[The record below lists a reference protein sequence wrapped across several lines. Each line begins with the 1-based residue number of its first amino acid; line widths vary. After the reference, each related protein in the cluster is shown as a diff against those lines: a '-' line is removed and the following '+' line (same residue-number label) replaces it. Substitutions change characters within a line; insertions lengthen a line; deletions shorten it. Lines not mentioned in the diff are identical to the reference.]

1 MADVWLSQ
9 SEQLAWRTY
18 LRAHAL
24 LDAHLNRQLQS
35 ETQLSQADY
44 GVLVHLSEAPDERL
58 RGYEL
63 ARGLQWEKSRL
74 SHHLGR
80 MERRGLVQRRECPTD
95 GRGAFV
101 QLTDFGRRRIM
112 AAAPVHVRDVRQW
125 FVDLLTPQQL
135 RDLQAI
141 NDSLLAK
148 LEAIDSACP
157 GVEACPEANGEDCGG
172 E

>member
-1 MADVWLSQ
+1 MADEWLSQ
-9 SEQLAWRTY
+9 DEQTVWRTY

-63 ARGLQWEKSRL
+63 ARALQWEKSRL
-74 SHHLGR
+74 SHHLSR

-101 QLTDFGRRRIM
+101 QLTEFGRGRIT

-125 FVDLLTPQQL
+125 FVDVLSPQQL
-135 RDLQAI
+135 GDLQAI
-141 NDSLLAK
+141 NDALLAK
-148 LEAIDSACP
+148 LEALESACP
-157 GVEACPEANGEDCGG
+157 GIEQECGG
-172 E
+172 ES